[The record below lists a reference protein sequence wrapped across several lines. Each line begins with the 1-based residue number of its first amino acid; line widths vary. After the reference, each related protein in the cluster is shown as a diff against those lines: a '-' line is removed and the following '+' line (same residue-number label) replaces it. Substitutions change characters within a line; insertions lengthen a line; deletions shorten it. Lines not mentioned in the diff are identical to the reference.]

1 MTVATSCTWCG
12 RAFTPRTTGGKL
24 QTFCRTGCRRA
35 FDTAGRKY
43 VAEAIADG
51 VLTPETLRNGTATTR
66 ALALEAVSPAPADP
80 GRAPV
85 ARSLDDL
92 SLALAD
98 LQNTRRFEFA
108 ALPAE
113 LIERLLAGW

>member
-1 MTVATSCTWCG
+1 
-12 RAFTPRTTGGKL
+12 
-24 QTFCRTGCRRA
+24 
-35 FDTAGRKY
+35 
-43 VAEAIADG
+43 
-51 VLTPETLRNGTATTR
+51 
-66 ALALEAVSPAPADP
+66 LEAVSPAPADP

-92 SLALAD
+92 LLALAD

>member
-1 MTVATSCTWCG
+1 MTVAASCTWCG

-51 VLTPETLRNGTATTR
+51 C
-66 ALALEAVSPAPADP
+66 
-80 GRAPV
+80 
-85 ARSLDDL
+85 
-92 SLALAD
+92 
-98 LQNTRRFEFA
+98 
-108 ALPAE
+108 
-113 LIERLLAGW
+113 